1 VAEEGN
7 KIIAGDFAQME
18 LRAGGRICLDSA
30 MIEAFRTGVDLHKL
44 TASRMLRKLVE
55 EVSEDER
62 SYAKP
67 INFGAL
73 FGERE
78 RGLVES
84 AWKDYQLVLTLD
96 EAHEWLLVFIK
107 TYPDFAKWRY
117 RHFKQCEAAGCI
129 IIGRDAARGIGRI
142 FPASRIPPGKSL
154 YTRSCNL
161 PIQGGCADASM
172 LALTAVD
179 QALYDAGVD
188 DPRHGVIAWV
198 HDEIVMEVPA
208 DAAPLAKQLLERAM
222 FDAFEQTFPGSEV
235 MGLLNGLA
243 DVNIGDSWAQAKEKP
258 KKEG

>member
-1 VAEEGN
+1 MSWPDGGA
-7 KIIAGDFAQME
+7 
-18 LRAGGRICLDSA
+18 LRSPALCRSGVLICDGPP
-30 MIEAFRTGVDLHKL
+30 I
-44 TASRMLRKLVE
+44 
-55 EVSEDER
+55 
-62 SYAKP
+62 

-107 TYPDFAKWRY
+107 TYPDFARWRH

-129 IIGRDAARGIGRI
+129 VIGRDAAKGVGRI

-172 LALTAVD
+172 LTLAAVD

-198 HDEIVMEVPA
+198 HDEILLEVPA

-222 FDAFEQTFPGSEV
+222 LDAFEQTFPGSEA
-235 MGLLNGLA
+235 MGLLSGLA
-243 DVNIGDSWAQAKEKP
+243 DVSIGDSWAQAKEKP
-258 KKEG
+258 RRKRAENEGAQRDREWSYGYSKINCNRRA